1 MKTIEE
7 VIKNEFCLIGKN
19 GLEFFHIMILIMN

>member
-7 VIKNEFCLIGKN
+7 VIKNEFYLIGKKRTKI
-19 GLEFFHIMILIMN
+19 FHIMILLMN